1 MMFIVTGGAG
11 FIGSNIVKG
20 LNDRGITD
28 ILVVDD
34 LTNSEK
40 FRNLV
45 GLHFTDYMDKDM
57 LLDYLAA
64 DEDLEID
71 VVIHQGACSD
81 TTERDG
87 KYMMENNYAF
97 TCCLA
102 EWCIASNTPFVYA
115 SSASVYGN
123 GKKGFKEDFA
133 NEAPINIYAYSKY
146 LFDQWGRN
154 WFDDVDTTFV
164 GLRYFNVYGPGE
176 AHKGRMASM
185 AFHGFNQLTATGKI
199 KLFRGIDG
207 VADGEQLRDFVFVKD
222 VVDVV
227 LHFALEDTGKRKKTT
242 QGVFNVGTGRARSFR
257 ELAEAV
263 IAANGQ
269 GGSIE
274 FVPFPEDL
282 RGRYQNYTQA
292 DLTAL
297 RKAGYKAKFTSLE
310 DGVAEYVRAMKEV
323 Q

>member
-1 MMFIVTGGAG
+1 MYIVTGGAG

-20 LNDRGITD
+20 LNDIGIDD
-28 ILVVDD
+28 ILVVDN
-34 LTNSEK
+34 LKNSEK

-45 GLHFTDYMDKDM
+45 GLRFSQYMDKQD
-57 LLDYLAA
+57 LLDFLAT
-64 DEDLEID
+64 DEDLELDGI
-71 VVIHQGACSD
+71 IHQGACSD

-87 KYMMENNYAF
+87 RYMMENNYNY
-97 TCCLA
+97 TRCLA
-102 EWCIASNTPFVYA
+102 QWCIANSTPFVYA

-123 GKKGFKEDFA
+123 GKNGFKEDFA

-146 LFDQWGRN
+146 LFDQWARN

-164 GLRYFNVYGPGE
+164 GLRYFNVYGPNE
-176 AHKGRMASM
+176 AHKCKMASM
-185 AFHGFNQLTATGKI
+185 AFHGFNQLAATGKI

-207 VADGEQLRDFVFVKD
+207 VADGDQRRDFVFVKD

-227 LHFALEDTGKRKKTT
+227 LHFALEGLSKKRKTT
-242 QGVFNVGTGRARSFR
+242 QGVFNVGTGAARSFR

-263 IAANGQ
+263 IAANGK
-269 GGSIE
+269 GGKIE
-274 FVPFPEDL
+274 YIPFPDEL
-282 RGRYQNYTQA
+282 RGQYQNYTQA

-310 DGVAEYVRAMKEV
+310 DGVAEYVTELK
-323 Q
+323 